1 MKTFVYATALCLASL
16 AASGDYSDYTDGCP
30 FLVAENKT
38 GFLTLVACSHDCN
51 GKNETIENG
60 TRCFDIGD
68 DVLRRMVPHLPYT
81 CPLGEC
87 RNGDCIKNGK
97 NETCYRRNE
106 QLGETKQ
113 Q

>member
-38 GFLTLVACSHDCN
+38 GFL
-51 GKNETIENG
+51 
-60 TRCFDIGD
+60 DIGD